1 MLPGKN
7 LRWFNYTCKKGKQRG
22 ISADKLTNGHRGS
35 IGESK
40 TTVGDA
46 SIAVE
51 MNKHFISSRFHYPS
65 CVITTES
72 A

>member
-1 MLPGKN
+1 MHVAT
-7 LRWFNYTCKKGKQRG
+7 RKKLEVVQTANKGET
-22 ISADKLTNGHRGS
+22 IVDKLTNGHRGS

-40 TTVGDA
+40 ATVGDA
-46 SIAVE
+46 SVAVE
-51 MNKHFISSRFHYPS
+51 MNKHFISSRFHYSS